1 MYVIYVT
8 EQVDKVALEV
18 FAGGGR
24 SVATVAT
31 DKRGVDPVSA
41 VMSIGVS
48 SGQATMDI
56 RLWNMGCGW
65 IAHVEQQQQQQLE
78 KREEVTDT
86 R

>member
-1 MYVIYVT
+1 MNLVFLGYVIYVT

-48 SGQATMDI
+48 SGQATLDV
-56 RLWNMGCGW
+56 RLWSMGCGW
-65 IAHVEQQQQQQLE
+65 IADVQQQQQ
-78 KREEVTDT
+78 
-86 R
+86 